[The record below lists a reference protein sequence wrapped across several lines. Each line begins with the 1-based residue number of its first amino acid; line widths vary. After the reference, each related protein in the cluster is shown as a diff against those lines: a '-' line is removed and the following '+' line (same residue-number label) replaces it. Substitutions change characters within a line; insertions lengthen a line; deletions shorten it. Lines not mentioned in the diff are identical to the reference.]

1 MSNSCVCDISAY
13 GLRAGLL
20 WNQAG
25 NLLLLDVDKSA
36 PRVVVFS
43 PLGDVVMQ
51 HPFEKLLSAHADS
64 ACRFIG
70 TWKDMLYVADVG
82 KVFWLIDRL

>member
-1 MSNSCVCDISAY
+1 M
-13 GLRAGLL
+13 
-20 WNQAG
+20 
-25 NLLLLDVDKSA
+25 LLLDVDKSA

-43 PLGDVVMQ
+43 PLGDVVTQ
-51 HPFEKLLSAHADS
+51 HPFERLLNAHADS

-82 KVFWLIDRL
+82 ECASRRQRVSLHRHVERHALRS

>member
-1 MSNSCVCDISAY
+1 M
-13 GLRAGLL
+13 L
-20 WNQAG
+20 WNQGG

-43 PLGDVVMQ
+43 PLGDVVTQ
-51 HPFEKLLSAHADS
+51 HPFEKLLNAHADS

-82 KVFWLIDRL
+82 ELFFLIRRFGVTSIY